1 MEKFDDQFESISL
14 IYSNN
19 TKISGDVKYLQALD
33 NAKGEIGIIPNNVNI
48 WNGQFT
54 DYGFYG
60 LTSTAKNWVSSTAR
74 T

>member
-1 MEKFDDQFESISL
+1 M
-14 IYSNN
+14 
-19 TKISGDVKYLQALD
+19 KYLQALD

-60 LTSTAKNWVSSTAR
+60 LTNIKVYDEENKLYTADINRSCWG
-74 T
+74 